1 MWCFQRITRTSWI
14 WKVTNDQVL
23 GNLMEPKKSSIDNT
37 EEKAVIVK
45 LCGCSIINEGIR
57 LASEVPANK

>member
-1 MWCFQRITRTSWI
+1 
-14 WKVTNDQVL
+14 
-23 GNLMEPKKSSIDNT
+23 MEHKKSSTDNT

-45 LCGCSIINEGIR
+45 LCGCSIINEGIM